1 MISEDIIRMAE
12 GHMTVVPSI
21 KILSAVN
28 LAKEFQ
34 HLMTD
39 PRSIAALGVAEKY
52 CRGEATED
60 EFLAAHES
68 AWDAARSAGQNS
80 VEAWEAA
87 WSLQNSTLASDAEK
101 EAAWNRS
108 LAAAWDSSYA
118 TAAAFAMDGKIS
130 YGLQAAIRARSET

>member
-1 MISEDIIRMAE
+1 
-12 GHMTVVPSI
+12 MTVLPSI
-21 KILSAVN
+21 KILSVVN

-39 PRSIAALGVAEKY
+39 PRSIAALDVAEKY
-52 CRGEATED
+52 GRGEGTED

-68 AWDAARSAGQNS
+68 AWDASRIAAENS
-80 VEAWEAA
+80 VKAWQTA
-87 WSLQNSTLASDAEK
+87 WSLQNSTSASDAEK

-108 LAAAWDSSYA
+108 RAAAWDSSYA

-130 YGLQAAIRARSET
+130 EGLQAAIRARGGT